1 MIQMNPVWTHYC
13 ATQMEEWLSWLQTVH
28 INSYLELT
36 ERFIATHPYWVPSS
50 NNDEQQSLF
59 HRLIANTDFISS
71 LSDKGLLVWANSN
84 FIDFIE
90 ALKPYGS
97 RYVDIRRI
105 VDFLNL
111 HLEWF
116 TRVYQFFRADTIL
129 YLREQGRNL

>member
-1 MIQMNPVWTHYC
+1 MMNPIWTHYC
-13 ATQMEEWLSWLQTVH
+13 VTQMEEWLSWLQTVH

-36 ERFIATHPYWVPSS
+36 ERFIATHPYWVPTS
-50 NNDEQQSLF
+50 NNNEQQSLF

-90 ALKPYGS
+90 ALDPYGS

-129 YLREQGRNL
+129 YLREEGRNL